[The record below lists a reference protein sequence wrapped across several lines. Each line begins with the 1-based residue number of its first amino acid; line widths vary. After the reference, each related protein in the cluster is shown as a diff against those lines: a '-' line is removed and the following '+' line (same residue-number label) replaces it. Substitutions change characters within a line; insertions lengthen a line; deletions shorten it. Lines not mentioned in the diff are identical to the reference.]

1 MSPEFRRSFGVFCIG
16 VTQLVHWGVSY
27 YLIGAFGGRIA
38 AELGWSSAR
47 VHSGYSLALLVMGIL
62 SAPVG
67 RWIDRRGGRLP
78 MSLGALLTALA
89 CAGLTVCRDFATY
102 LAVWAV
108 LGAAMR
114 LTLYDA
120 AFAALAKAFGTGA
133 KRPIAQITLLGGL
146 ASTVFWPFGNW
157 LAELW
162 NWRVAVGVYGG
173 IALASIPLFWTLPAA
188 VPPQPVSPA
197 EASPETP
204 PPPPQSRLAA
214 VLFAFTVGAL
224 NFLNSAMSAHMIGL
238 LAGLGMALPV
248 AVWVASFRGI
258 GQSAARLMEILFGG
272 RLHPLNLHLAA
283 ALALPLSFAA
293 GGASGMLLSAA
304 MVYSGLYGISN
315 GLMTITRGTLP
326 LVLFDPSR
334 YGATVGR
341 LLTPGFLIAAAAP
354 ALFAAVIDAAGPGA
368 AMALATGLAVSIAT
382 AAVALRRRF
391 YRPL

>member
-1 MSPEFRRSFGVFCIG
+1 MTPEPRRGFAVLCIG
-16 VTQLVHWGVSY
+16 VTQLIHWGVSY

-38 AELGWSSAR
+38 AEMGWSSAR
-47 VHSGYSLALLVMGIL
+47 VYAGYSLALLVMGIL

-78 MSLGALLTALA
+78 MSLGALLTAASCFGLA
-89 CAGLTVCRDFATY
+89 ACHGFAAY
-102 LAVWAV
+102 LAVWV
-108 LGAAMR
+108 GLGAAMR

-120 AFAALAKAFGTGA
+120 AFAALAKAFGGGA
-133 KRPIAQITLLGGL
+133 RRPIAQITLLGGL

-157 LAELW
+157 LAEMW
-162 NWRVAVGVYGG
+162 TWRVAVTVYGG

-188 VPPQPVSPA
+188 LPPQPVAPA
-197 EASPETP
+197 ETAPDSP
-204 PPPPQSRLAA
+204 PPPPESRLAMW
-214 VLFAFTVGAL
+214 LFAFTVGAL

-283 ALALPLSFAA
+283 ALALPVSFAA
-293 GGASGMLLSAA
+293 GGASGLFLTAA
-304 MVYSGLYGISN
+304 MLYSGLYGISN

-326 LVLFDPSR
+326 LVLFDPAR
-334 YGATVGR
+334 YGTTVGR
-341 LLTPGFLIAAAAP
+341 LLTPGFLVAAAAP
-354 ALFAAVIDAAGPGA
+354 AAFAAVIDAAGPGA
-368 AMALATGLAVSIAT
+368 AMTLATALAVSIAV
-382 AAVALRRRF
+382 AAVAMRRRF
-391 YRPL
+391 HRPL

>member
-1 MSPEFRRSFGVFCIG
+1 MPPGFRRSFGVFCIG

-38 AELGWSSAR
+38 AEMGWSSAR
-47 VHSGYSLALLVMGIL
+47 VHSGYSLALLVMGVL

-78 MSLGALLTALA
+78 MSLGAALTAAA
-89 CAGLTVCRDFATY
+89 CCGLMLCRDFATY

-120 AFAALAKAFGTGA
+120 AFAALAKAFGSGA

-162 NWRVAVGVYGG
+162 GWRVAVGVYGG
-173 IALASIPLFWTLPAA
+173 IALASIPLFWVLPAA
-188 VPPQPVSPA
+188 LPPQPAAAA
-197 EASPETP
+197 EAAPEVP
-204 PPPPQSRLAA
+204 PPPPPSRLAA
-214 VLFAFTVGAL
+214 VLFAFTVGGL

-272 RLHPLNLHLAA
+272 RLHPLDLHLAA
-283 ALALPLSFAA
+283 AIALPLSFAM
-293 GGASGMLLSAA
+293 GGASGLFLSAA

-326 LVLFDPSR
+326 LVLFDPAR

-341 LLTPGFLIAAAAP
+341 LLTPGFLVAAAAP

-368 AMALATGLAVSIAT
+368 AMALAAGLAVSIAA